1 MLSRAELTSHVGKV
15 MPPESWGHPGW
26 LSSSE
31 VVGLETFRERCQ
43 REQLFPGQM
52 MEDRGLLRFLRAR
65 KFDDKEAFKM
75 LQLDQEWRKVFEH
88 RTVKSSEVPA
98 VVDFCRDGFLFR
110 AGVDKDNRP
119 VITLKFRHA
128 FPRNVKDMNE
138 IVLFWLA
145 YVQRLTEECE
155 RNGMTDFSVICDLEG
170 FSPSVNFSMAM
181 VKVLIS
187 ILQNHYPERL
197 GFLLL
202 LNLPAAFRMGW
213 GLLQPFL
220 DERTKAKIHVLG
232 RDISRLL
239 EYIPESELEQ
249 EYGGKHAPYPK
260 IDPYV
265 TELLERGIVIHTG
278 FFAPAPP
285 PSPAHSPSHL
295 NLDRLRSLVVTAQ
308 PKTVQKLGEVP
319 KQHPRV
325 AVFGSNG
332 RTGIEVIQRFLET
345 TSYDVVAFVR
355 LNGGSGVPPR
365 MLKLTSDYSG
375 RLSLVMGDCLNYNDL
390 DRAVEMSDA
399 VVSCIGGARGNG
411 DNDFYEKTAR
421 AIVDSMQRNGSK
433 RLVVVTAAQAKRM
446 SMAWWDKNATLGENS
461 LRHLYWGG
469 HFKYVAEM
477 EKFIKRESDLD
488 YTFLRPS
495 QLLDDGAGGLD
506 YASQADEFF
515 LPGSALPRPALAKCI
530 VDECVLG
537 GRYVGVGVAVAGKL
551 E

>member
-1 MLSRAELTSHVGKV
+1 MLSKAELTSHVGKV

-26 LSSSE
+26 LSPSE
-31 VVGLETFRERCQ
+31 LVGLETLRDRCQ
-43 REQLFPGQM
+43 REMLFPGQM

-65 KFDDKEAFKM
+65 KFDDKESFKM
-75 LQLDQEWRKVFEH
+75 LQLDLEWRKVFEH
-88 RTVKSSEVPA
+88 RPVKSSEVPA
-98 VVDFCRDGFLFR
+98 VVDFCRNGFLFR
-110 AGVDKDNRP
+110 SGVDKDNRP
-119 VITLKFRHA
+119 IITLKFRHA
-128 FPRNVKDMNE
+128 FPRNIKDMNE

-155 RNGMTDFSVICDLEG
+155 RNGTTDFSVICDLEG

-181 VKVLIS
+181 VKVLIN

-232 RDISRLL
+232 RDITRLQ

-249 EYGGKHAPYPK
+249 EYGGKHVPYAK
-260 IDPYV
+260 MDLYV
-265 TELLERGIVIHTG
+265 MELLERGIVIHTG
-278 FFAPAPP
+278 YFGIPP
-285 PSPAHSPSHL
+285 PSPSSSSPPQHS
-295 NLDRLRSLVVTAQ
+295 NLDRLRNLVVT
-308 PKTVQKLGEVP
+308 PRTVQKLGEVP
-319 KQHPRV
+319 KQNPRV
-325 AVFGSNG
+325 AIFGSNG
-332 RTGIEVIQRFLET
+332 RTGLEVIQRFLQT

-365 MLKLTSDYSG
+365 MLKLVMDYSP
-375 RLSLVMGDCLNYNDL
+375 RLSLVVGDCLNYNDV

-446 SMAWWDKNATLGENS
+446 SMAWWDKNATVGENS

-477 EKFIKRESDLD
+477 EKYIKHESELD

-495 QLLDDGAGGLD
+495 QLDDIGGGLD
-506 YASQADEFF
+506 YSSQPDEFF

-537 GRYVGVGVAVAGKL
+537 ERYIGVGVAVAGSKM